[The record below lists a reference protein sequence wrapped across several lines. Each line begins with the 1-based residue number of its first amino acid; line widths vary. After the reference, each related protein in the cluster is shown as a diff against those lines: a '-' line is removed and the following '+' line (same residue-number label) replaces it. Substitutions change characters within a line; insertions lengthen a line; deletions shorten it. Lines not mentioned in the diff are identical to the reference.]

1 MSPSTIVI
9 GIGNLLRRDDG
20 AGILAARQ
28 LRTVLPSDIP
38 VYESAADVSELL
50 DLFSRAD
57 RVVLLDAISG
67 IPDGEI
73 LHRHGP
79 NFALP
84 SKSAHSSHA
93 LSVAQIL
100 DLARALGQ
108 LPAIVLL
115 YGIGG
120 SDFGI
125 GEGVSDSVAR
135 GIQSAVQIICEALKQ
150 TDPQATSRVPAE
162 SQ

>member
-1 MSPSTIVI
+1 MSRLPVVI

-28 LRTVLPSDIP
+28 LRTTLPSAVS

-50 DLFSRAD
+50 ELFSRAD
-57 RVVLLDAISG
+57 HVILIDAVSG
-67 IPDGEI
+67 IPDGDI
-73 LHRHGP
+73 LYRQSP
-79 NFALP
+79 DLALP
-84 SKSAHSSHA
+84 KRAASSSHM
-93 LSVAQIL
+93 LSLAQIL
-100 DLARALGQ
+100 DLAHALAVQ
-108 LPAIVLL
+108 PRTVSV

-135 GIQSAVQIICEALKQ
+135 GIEAVVKQICAALQQ
-150 TDPQATSRVPAE
+150 TDSHVQ
-162 SQ
+162 